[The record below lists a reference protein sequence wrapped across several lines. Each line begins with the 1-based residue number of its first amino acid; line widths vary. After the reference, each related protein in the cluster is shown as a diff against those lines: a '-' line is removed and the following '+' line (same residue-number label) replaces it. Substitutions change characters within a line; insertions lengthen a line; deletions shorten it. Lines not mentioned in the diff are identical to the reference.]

1 MQIVFANTFNGLFC
15 RQCVVLSSTECHF
28 TCWLDFSQA
37 SIFIPQAKQNLDLFS
52 RSGISDD
59 ADYKRN
65 HSKSQCFRLSFLGR
79 HRGPVPEMIFS
90 DRLVPVAK
98 LDLIVLITDAHM
110 WLLQDGC
117 LFLEPRI

>member
-1 MQIVFANTFNGLFC
+1 MDCFAELVCSSQIYRNSLTGF
-15 RQCVVLSSTECHF
+15 HF
-28 TCWLDFSQA
+28 TCWLDFSQV
-37 SIFIPQAKQNLDLFS
+37 SVFIPLAKQNLDLFS

-59 ADYKRN
+59 ADYKWNR
-65 HSKSQCFRLSFLGR
+65 SKSPCFRLSFLGR

-98 LDLIVLITDAHM
+98 LDLMVLKTDAHM